1 MTNINKFFLLLILS
15 IVFYVSAIAKD
26 DPEKITKL
34 TKKADIILT
43 GKVTHKQSN
52 WNDNKTRI
60 FTKTTIQVDEFL
72 KGKAAGNSVDVIY
85 PGGEVGEV
93 GELYTHMPTF
103 QNNEEV
109 LVFLK
114 KDKKNKGY
122 KVLDG
127 LDGKIGILKKENS
140 KDKISASNSSINDLK
155 SLIKHTVNKQ
165 K

>member
-15 IVFYVSAIAKD
+15 MVPYLSAIAKE

-43 GKVTHKQSN
+43 GKVIHKQSN

-60 FTKTTIQVDEFL
+60 YTKTAIQVDEFL
-72 KGKAAGNSVDVIY
+72 KGKVAGNSVDVIY

-127 LDGKIGILKKENS
+127 QDGKIRILKKENS

-155 SLIKHTVNKQ
+155 SLIKQTVNKQ